1 MFVGTF
7 LRRGARLL
15 DVAHRVSA
23 DSTVIKPYNSLLQ
36 PIYLLLLLVHI
47 LQPVAAASTS
57 AHQSP
62 PSQQAVRVLNK
73 LRAGIDWERKH
84 GCGNAEGE
92 QRFSSF
98 LGQSLDT
105 LQEQVP
111 SSGEASLALLRLQA
125 LCKRYAWMN
134 VEERRSMLQ
143 DVMKAME
150 MVEIKG
156 ESRISHNNT
165 VSEPVVKTM
174 TPRKTVTS
182 TPPPP
187 SAAAP
192 TRAPAPAPIREKQ
205 PTIKE
210 ATVAP
215 LPIKP
220 IEPEI
225 EQSLEIWKMQHTTW
239 TDQETSSFI
248 PPPATTATH
257 WVPIVFDLETTGLSK
272 EKDHPVEIA
281 AESPLTGRT
290 FSTLVRLAE
299 GMSISAKAEEV
310 TGITT
315 VECQNPNLP
324 SFPEAYRTFLRFI
337 EAEMEVAGPG
347 AFPLFVGHNIE
358 RFDIPLLL
366 HTAKRF
372 DVPAPLSARI
382 LDTLSASKSLLTG
395 SAKPDAFNLST
406 LYGHLT
412 KNEPVVAH
420 RAAAD
425 VKMTVAV
432 LHALLEHSAGMN
444 GSEGFS
450 KFFNRRTLPSA
461 FDIGWVGHLSL
472 KSLSKTNFRGGYIAA
487 TAGAGKR
494 KKATPFKSRTEF
506 GALAVGTS
514 TTSTRELLA
523 QQQHTPANGT
533 STAPSVSAAEATTE
547 VENIKTDG
555 AVSGPSPASS
565 FKEFKEDD
573 FSIEAWSA
581 DDPLATIEAQTMRKA
596 LKYESSGSLT
606 TSFDELTGAH
616 ASWKALAIDRT
627 LASTFLTQP
636 LDKIKRLSDPGTG
649 SPLKFTPTEV
659 KNLQAAGLPRLIDVV
674 ESFPRGYT
682 ASTAGQLPDPSLPVE
697 EEQAL
702 SVAVQLED
710 IRVNMGRGGE
720 WANMNAILKIIE
732 PEEAGLTFSKKD
744 SSTASDGENNENE
757 VVGGISSLDDLK
769 KYSGRRAKLIYR
781 QFRRG
786 RHAMYAIKHEEAKL
800 RQQVNDSSN
809 NGIFAVAG
817 RVSPAE
823 KFGPDAW
830 SLNPSSV
837 EFITLDQF
845 NVLMAAG
852 EAHVRVSYPQKGK
865 SITSDKL
872 GEAAEKSL
880 KMLEAGSSQWED
892 PVPEQIR
899 QKYGFMGYLEALR
912 GMHRPTG
919 PEHYEACRRRLAFQE
934 LLVLQLKLLLQR
946 ATLRL
951 PSDNIGI
958 QGVAVT
964 NLSQTE
970 LVRRALPYELTG
982 AQDRALNT
990 IIDGMTGWPPMMG
1003 LLQGDVGCGKTAVAF
1018 LSVLAATGS
1027 GYQAAVMAPTEIL
1040 AEQHFTVLKQ
1050 FIEEAK
1056 AVAEADP
1063 DDVDALAAA
1072 AALPEVVLLTGSTKK
1087 AERTR
1092 IQSGLEDGS
1101 IGVIVGTHALI
1112 SENVA
1117 FSNLGL
1123 AIIDEQHKF
1132 GVGQRAALLAKASPS
1147 PHILS
1152 MSATPIPRSLALVAH
1167 GELSLVTID
1176 ELPPGRIPV
1185 ATQVVIDHDPAER
1198 AQVYEAMRREVA
1210 AGGQVYI
1217 VCPLVDGKSP
1227 GSSSSSIS
1235 SSSDEDV
1242 SSQEQQQYES
1252 GSSRGGGGGVSS
1264 KSGTS
1269 GLKAAVH
1276 ERDRLIAEGEIE
1288 APQCGLLHGRMS
1300 SEEKEAAL
1308 AAFAAGK
1315 TPVLISTTVVEVGVD
1330 VPAASLIIVEH
1341 ADRFGLAQLHQL
1353 RGRVGRGD
1361 RASACYLITDKAG
1374 AEARRLRVL
1383 ERCSSGFE
1391 VAEADFAIRGAGEV
1405 IGRRQSGKDAMGGLK
1420 VCQLPQDAMLVEMAR
1435 EAAAGLMA
1443 ASEGRPAGWSREL
1456 LAAVVDPS
1464 LLDLDLAELPN
1475 VG

>member
-7 LRRGARLL
+7 LRRGARIFN
-15 DVAHRVSA
+15 VARKKPFAVASSSA
-23 DSTVIKPYNSLLQ
+23 Q
-36 PIYLLLLLVHI
+36 P
-47 LQPVAAASTS
+47 
-57 AHQSP
+57 SP
-62 PSQQAVRVLNK
+62 PAQPAVRILDK
-73 LRAGIDWERKH
+73 LRAGVDWERKH

-98 LGQSLDT
+98 LGQSLDA
-105 LQEQVP
+105 LQGQVP
-111 SSGEASLALLRLQA
+111 ASGEASLALLRLQA
-125 LCKRYAWMN
+125 LCKRYAWMS
-134 VEERRSMLQ
+134 VEERQWMLQ

-150 MVEIKG
+150 MIDTIG
-156 ESRISHNNT
+156 DSHNTANNA
-165 VSEPVVKTM
+165 VSEPVAKM
-174 TPRKTVTS
+174 TLSPKKSV
-182 TPPPP
+182 PQPQ
-187 SAAAP
+187 
-192 TRAPAPAPIREKQ
+192 PAPEKQ
-205 PTIKE
+205 PTVKA

-215 LPIKP
+215 LPITP
-220 IEPEI
+220 TEPEI
-225 EQSLEIWKMQHTTW
+225 EQPLKMWKMQHTTW
-239 TDQETSSFI
+239 TEQETTIFT
-248 PPPATTATH
+248 PPSAASATR

-299 GMSISAKAEEV
+299 GMSITAKAEEV

-315 VECQNPNLP
+315 MECQNPNLP
-324 SFPEAYRTFLRFI
+324 SFPEAYGNFLRFI
-337 EAEMEVAGPG
+337 EAEMEAAGPG
-347 AFPLFVGHNIE
+347 SFPLLVGHNIE
-358 RFDIPLLL
+358 RFDLPLLL

-372 DVPAPLSARI
+372 DVAAPLSARI
-382 LDTLSASKSLLTG
+382 LDTLSASRSLLTG
-395 SAKPDAFNLST
+395 SAKPEAFNLTT

-412 KNEPVVAH
+412 RKEAVIAH

-432 LHALLEHSAGMN
+432 LHALLEHSAGMI
-444 GSEGFS
+444 GPDGFS
-450 KFFNRRTLPSA
+450 KFFNRKTLPSA
-461 FDIGWVGHLSL
+461 FDIGWMGHLSL
-472 KSLSKTNFRGGYIAA
+472 GSLSKTNFRGGNTAA
-487 TAGAGKR
+487 AVGAGKR

-506 GALAVGTS
+506 GALAVGTATTLS
-514 TTSTRELLA
+514 TPEVLL
-523 QQQHTPANGT
+523 QQQHIPT
-533 STAPSVSAAEATTE
+533 SATATTAPAKSAF
-547 VENIKTDG
+547 ENKKESENVNVG
-555 AVSGPSPASS
+555 AVSSHSS
-565 FKEFKEDD
+565 STCSEDD

-581 DDPLATIEAQTMRKA
+581 DDPLATIEAQMMRKS
-596 LKYESSGSLT
+596 LNYESSGNLT
-606 TSFDELTGAH
+606 ISFDELTGAH
-616 ASWKALAIDRT
+616 ASWKALAMDPT

-636 LDKIKRLSDPGTG
+636 LDKIKRISSPSTGT
-649 SPLKFTPTEV
+649 PLKFTPTEV
-659 KNLQAAGLPRLIDVV
+659 NNLQAAGIPRLIDVV

-697 EEQAL
+697 EEQAV
-702 SVAVQLED
+702 SVAVRLED
-710 IRVNMGRGGE
+710 IKVSMGRGGE
-720 WANMNAILKIIE
+720 WANMNAILKVIG
-732 PEEAGLTFSKKD
+732 PNEAGLTFSNN
-744 SSTASDGENNENE
+744 DGSAVTMDAQNKENE
-757 VVGGISSLDDLK
+757 VVTSSSLNDLK
-769 KYSGRRAKLIYR
+769 TYSGRRAKLIYR

-786 RHAMYAIKHEEAKL
+786 RHALYAIKHEEANL
-800 RQQVNDSSN
+800 RQQVNDSGN
-809 NGIFAVAG
+809 GGIFAVAG
-817 RVSPAE
+817 RVTPAE
-823 KFGPDAW
+823 KFGSDAW
-830 SLNPSSV
+830 NVNPSSV
-837 EFITLDQF
+837 EFITLDQLK
-845 NVLMAAG
+845 VLMAAG

-865 SITSDKL
+865 ILTSDKL
-872 GEAAEKSL
+872 AEVAEKSL

-892 PVPEQIR
+892 PVPEEIR

-951 PSDNIGI
+951 PSNKNGI

-970 LVRRALPYELTG
+970 LVRRALRFELTG

-990 IIDGMTGWPPMMG
+990 IIDGMTGWPPMMA

-1040 AEQHFTVLKQ
+1040 AEQHFAVLKRL
-1050 FIEEAK
+1050 IEEAK

-1063 DDVDALAAA
+1063 DDVDARAAA

-1092 IQSGLEDGS
+1092 IQSGLENGT
-1101 IGVIVGTHALI
+1101 IEVIVGTHALI
-1112 SENVA
+1112 SESVA
-1117 FSNLGL
+1117 FSKLGL

-1227 GSSSSSIS
+1227 GNSSSSI

-1242 SSQEQQQYES
+1242 SSQEEQQRES
-1252 GSSRGGGGGVSS
+1252 GSSRGSSGVNSGSS
-1264 KSGTS
+1264 TS
-1269 GLKAAVH
+1269 GLKAVVH

-1288 APQCGLLHGRMS
+1288 ASQCGLLHGRMS

-1315 TPVLISTTVVEVGVD
+1315 TPVLISTSVVEVGVD

-1361 RASACYLITDKAG
+1361 RASSCYLITDKAG
-1374 AEARRLRVL
+1374 AEAQRLRVL

-1405 IGRRQSGKDAMGGLK
+1405 IGRRQSGRDALGGLK
-1420 VCQLPQDAMLVEMAR
+1420 VCQLPQDAMLVETAR

-1443 ASEGRPAGWSREL
+1443 ASEGRPTGWSREL

-1464 LLDLDLAELPN
+1464 LLDLDLTELPN

>member
-1 MFVGTF
+1 MLT
-7 LRRGARLL
+7 
-15 DVAHRVSA
+15 
-23 DSTVIKPYNSLLQ
+23 IKLKFKSLSIKSLQ
-36 PIYLLLLLVHI
+36 PLTT
-47 LQPVAAASTS
+47 ASAS
-57 AHQSP
+57 AHLRPQSQP
-62 PSQQAVRVLNK
+62 ALGILNK

-98 LGQSLDT
+98 LGQSLET

-111 SSGEASLALLRLQA
+111 PDNDVSLALLRLQA
-125 LCKRYAWMN
+125 LSVRYAFMN
-134 VEERRSMLQ
+134 VEERQWMLQ

-150 MVEIKG
+150 LVESAGIG
-156 ESRISHNNT
+156 SSTDTN
-165 VSEPVVKTM
+165 VGAEPAV
-174 TPRKTVTS
+174 TPRKITRKTEPT
-182 TPPPP
+182 TPTPTPTPASAPPA
-187 SAAAP
+187 SADNINSIN
-192 TRAPAPAPIREKQ
+192 PASIFGQ
-205 PTIKE
+205 
-210 ATVAP
+210 
-215 LPIKP
+215 
-220 IEPEI
+220 
-225 EQSLEIWKMQHTTW
+225 EQLQIWKMQHTTW
-239 TDQETSSFI
+239 SEQETTPFI
-248 PPPATTATH
+248 PPPPSLAPNR
-257 WVPIVFDLETTGLSK
+257 WVPIVFDLETTGLSR
-272 EKDHPVEIA
+272 EKDHPIEIA

-299 GMSISAKAEEV
+299 GMSITAKAEEV

-315 VECQNPNLP
+315 AECQNPNLP
-324 SFPEAYRTFLRFI
+324 TFPEAYSAFLQFI
-337 EAEMEVAGPG
+337 EGEMEAAGPG
-347 AFPLFVGHNIE
+347 AFPLIVGHNIE
-358 RFDIPLLL
+358 RFDLPLLL
-366 HTAKRF
+366 HCAKKF

-382 LDTLSASKSLLTG
+382 LDTLSASRSLLTG
-395 SAKPDAFNLST
+395 SAKPDAFNLTT

-412 KNEPVVAH
+412 KNEAVVAH

-432 LHALLEHSAGMN
+432 LHALLEHSAGMS
-444 GSEGFS
+444 GSDGFT

-472 KSLSKTNFRGGYIAA
+472 KSLSRTNFRGGNGAMAA
-487 TAGAGKR
+487 AAGKR

-506 GALAVGTS
+506 GALAVNVSSIIHEPLVVEQHINDTRAPSATS
-514 TTSTRELLA
+514 FLSSSSSS
-523 QQQHTPANGT
+523 TPA
-533 STAPSVSAAEATTE
+533 TAL
-547 VENIKTDG
+547 
-555 AVSGPSPASS
+555 S
-565 FKEFKEDD
+565 FSEDD

-581 DDPLATIEAQTMRKA
+581 DDPLATIEAQAMRKT
-596 LKYESSGSLT
+596 LSSTYQST
-606 TSFDELTGAH
+606 STSFDELTEAY
-616 ASWKALAIDRT
+616 ASWKALAMDPT
-627 LASTFLTQP
+627 LSSSFLNQP
-636 LDKIKRLSDPGTG
+636 LDKIKRITSATTGTA
-649 SPLKFTPTEV
+649 LKFTPTEV
-659 KNLQAAGLPRLIDVV
+659 KNLQAAGMPRLIDVV

-682 ASTAGQLPDPSLPVE
+682 ASTAGQLPDPNLPEE
-697 EEQAL
+697 EEQAV
-702 SVAVQLED
+702 SVAVRLED
-710 IRVNMGRGGE
+710 IKVSMGRNGE
-720 WANMNAILKIIE
+720 WTNMNAILRVVG
-732 PEEAGLTFSKKD
+732 PEEAGL
-744 SSTASDGENNENE
+744 SSGGGSTGHTSERDNDDEEE
-757 VVGGISSLDDLK
+757 DVVVSSLQDLK
-769 KYSGRRAKLIYR
+769 NYSGRRTKLIYR

-786 RHAMYAIKHEEAKL
+786 RYARYAISHEEAKI
-800 RQQVNDSSN
+800 RQQVNDSNN

-817 RVSPAE
+817 TVTPAE

-830 SLNPSSV
+830 SLNTNSV
-837 EFITLDQF
+837 EFLTIDQLK
-845 NVLMAAG
+845 VLMEAG
-852 EAHVRVSYPQKGK
+852 EAHVRVSYAQKGK
-865 SITSDKL
+865 TITSDKL
-872 GEAAEKSL
+872 AEAAEKSL
-880 KMLEAGSSQWED
+880 QMLEASCSQWED
-892 PVPEQIR
+892 PVPENIR

-951 PSDNIGI
+951 PSSKDGI

-982 AQDRALNT
+982 AQDRALNAIT
-990 IIDGMTGWPPMMG
+990 DGMTGWPPMMA

-1040 AEQHFTVLKQ
+1040 AEQHFAVLRRL
-1050 FIEEAK
+1050 IEEAK
-1056 AVAEADP
+1056 AIAEADP
-1063 DDVDALAAA
+1063 DDHEAAATA

-1087 AERTR
+1087 AERSR
-1092 IQSGLEDGS
+1092 IQTGLENGS

-1112 SENVA
+1112 SDNVA
-1117 FSNLGL
+1117 FSKLGL

-1147 PHILS
+1147 PHTLS

-1167 GELSLVTID
+1167 GELNLVTID

-1198 AQVYEAMRREVA
+1198 KQVYEAMRREVA

-1227 GSSSSSIS
+1227 GGSSLSA
-1235 SSSDEDV
+1235 SSDEDT
-1242 SSQEQQQYES
+1242 SQRES
-1252 GSSRGGGGGVSS
+1252 GSSSS
-1264 KSGTS
+1264 GSGSSTSTAS

-1276 ERDRLIAEGEIE
+1276 ERDRLIAEGEIQ
-1288 APQCGLLHGRMS
+1288 ASQCGLLHGRMS

-1361 RASACYLITDKAG
+1361 RASACYLITDKSG
-1374 AEARRLRVL
+1374 EEAERLRVL

-1391 VAEADFAIRGAGEV
+1391 VAEADFVFRGAGEV
-1405 IGRRQSGKDAMGGLK
+1405 IGRRQSGKEAMGGLK
-1420 VCQLPQDAMLVEMAR
+1420 VCQLPQDAMLVEAAR

-1443 ASEGRPAGWSREL
+1443 VSGGRPVGWSREL

-1464 LLDLDLAELPN
+1464 LLNLDLAELPS
-1475 VG
+1475 VS